1 MNQQFILSFKKSL
14 FESFHF
20 EENALELFRFQA
32 SANQIYRKY
41 LEFLKIDPAKISSL
55 NEIPFLPIE
64 FFKSHTITSVQ
75 NQPAA
80 LFESSG
86 TTGQTRSRHYVYDTS
101 FYEKVAQHIFEQ
113 LYGSLAE
120 FHVLALLPSYLERTG
135 SSLVYMVEHFIRESH
150 SSESGFFLHDQSEL
164 VSKIDTLVQQN
175 KKVLLIGVTFAL
187 LDLAEHYGGRDW
199 SQVIVMETGGMKGRR
214 EELLREEVHEILKQ
228 AFLLPKVHSEYGMTE
243 LLSQAYSFGNG
254 VFQMPPT
261 MRILIRDVND
271 PFSINTNQRS
281 GGINIIDLA
290 NVDSCAF
297 IETKDIGIV
306 HPDNTFQVLGR
317 FDNSDIRGCN
327 LLVL

>member
-14 FESFHF
+14 FESFRF
-20 EENALELFRFQA
+20 EEKALELFRFQA

-41 LEFLKIDPAKISSL
+41 LEFLKIDPAKISSV

-64 FFKSHTITSVQ
+64 FFKAHTITSVQ
-75 NQPAA
+75 SQPAA

-86 TTGQTRSRHYVYDTS
+86 TTGQIRSRHYVYDTS
-101 FYEKVAQHIFEQ
+101 FYEKVAQYIFEQ
-113 LYGSLAE
+113 IYGSLAE

-199 SQVIVMETGGMKGRR
+199 SRVIVMETGGMKGRR

-271 PFSINTNQRS
+271 PFSINANQRS